1 MTEQLLDRFTNQKT
15 VLLRTRKRD
24 GSWVG
29 TPVNIAVDSGHAYIR
44 TYAKAWK
51 SKRLRNFPDVE
62 ICPSTIGGKPTGAVI
77 AAHARLLD
85 GAEATA
91 AARRL
96 ARKHFFLHG
105 ILVPLAHKLMRTKT
119 LHYELTAS

>member
-1 MTEQLLDRFTNQKT
+1 MTEQLLDRFTSQQT

-29 TPVNIAVDSGHAYIR
+29 TPVNIAVDGGRAYIR

-51 SKRLRNFPDVE
+51 SKRLRNFPDIE
-62 ICPSTIGGKPTGAVI
+62 LCPSTVGGKPTGETVPAR
-77 AAHARLLD
+77 ARLLD
-85 GAEATA
+85 GGEARA

-96 ARKHFFLHG
+96 ARKHFLLHG

-119 LHYELTAS
+119 LHYEVTAS